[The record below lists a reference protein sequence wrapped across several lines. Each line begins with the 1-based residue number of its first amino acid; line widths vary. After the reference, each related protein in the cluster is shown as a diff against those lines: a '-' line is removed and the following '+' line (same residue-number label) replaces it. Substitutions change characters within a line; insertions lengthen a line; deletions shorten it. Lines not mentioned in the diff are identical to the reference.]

1 MEKWDEAIRINE
13 EDKGQY
19 QSHLR
24 NLRSPF
30 GWMNKDDDDAES
42 EISTGPRTVPPQG
55 TPAYAIY

>member
-1 MEKWDEAIRINE
+1 MEKWDEAIRVNE
-13 EDKGQY
+13 DDKAQY

-42 EISTGPRTVPPQG
+42 EISHGTAPPQG
-55 TPAYAIY
+55 TPAYAVY